1 VSAPAK
7 IAIIGIGATEQ
18 GEIPGQTA
26 NEIALRAAAAA
37 ITDAG
42 AGKSGIDGLVTCQPP
57 LSAERAGLDEDMG
70 QLLGINPAFSSTL
83 HYGACGFS
91 LHLAAMAIISGMAT
105 TVLLT
110 YGTNQRSA
118 KANFSVPI
126 GGGAN
131 WAAMAGFVHVAG
143 PAAMAARQHMAR
155 YGTTE
160 EQLGWISVAQREWAM
175 MNPLA
180 IFRTPLSIQDYLNSP
195 YNVAPL
201 RRHDLTMI
209 SDGGTAVLVTT
220 AERAADAR
228 SKPVYVLGMAQQTAL
243 RNDQNPDRFMRPWIS
258 TIAGRV
264 YRSAGVQ
271 AADMDIAYLQDATS
285 VWVLQQLEQYGFCK
299 EGEAGPFV
307 ADGHT
312 RPGGSLPVNTHGGQL
327 SESYTWNWMHL
338 YEAVR
343 QLRGDCG
350 DRQVPGA
357 RLALHAQTHDFFKGA
372 ATILSTEAS
381 A

>member
-1 VSAPAK
+1 MSRPAR
-7 IAIIGIGATEQ
+7 IAITGIGATEQ

-37 ITDAG
+37 IADAG
-42 AGKSGIDGLVTCQPP
+42 IDKSVIDGLVTCQPP
-57 LSAERAGLDEDMG
+57 LSGERAGLDEDMG
-70 QLLGINPAFSSTL
+70 QLLGINPSFSSTL

-91 LHLAAMAIISGMAT
+91 LHLAAMAITSGLAT

-118 KANFSVPI
+118 RASFSVPI

-131 WAAMAGFVHVAG
+131 WAAIDGFVHVAG

-160 EQLGWISVAQREWAM
+160 AQLGAIPVAQREWAAK
-175 MNPLA
+175 NPLA
-180 IFRTPLSIQDYLNSP
+180 IFRTPLSIEDYLASP
-195 YNVAPL
+195 YTVEPL
-201 RRHDLTMI
+201 RRHDLTMV
-209 SDGGTAVLVTT
+209 SDGGTAVIVTT
-220 AERAADAR
+220 ADRVRDAPR
-228 SKPVYVLGMAQQTAL
+228 TPVYLAGLAQQTAL

-258 TIAGRV
+258 VIADRV
-264 YRSAGVQ
+264 YRAAGVSPG
-271 AADMDIAYLQDATS
+271 DIDIAYLQDATS

-307 ADGHT
+307 AEGHT
-312 RPGGSLPVNTHGGQL
+312 RPGGTLPVNTHGGQL

-343 QLRGDCG
+343 QLRGECG
-350 DRQVPGA
+350 DRQVAGA

-372 ATILSTEAS
+372 ATILSTEES

>member
-1 VSAPAK
+1 MAVRPSL
-7 IAIIGIGATEQ
+7 AIVGIGATEQ
-18 GEIPGQTA
+18 GEIPGTSA
-26 NEIALRAAAAA
+26 NEIAVRAARTALQ
-37 ITDAG
+37 DAG
-42 AGKSGIDGLVTCQPP
+42 MDKADIDGLVTCQPP
-57 LSAERAGLDEDMG
+57 LSAERAGLDEDLG
-70 QLLGINPAFSSTL
+70 QMLGINPAFSSTL

-91 LHLAAMAIISGMAT
+91 LHLAAMAITSGLAS

-118 KANFSVPI
+118 RGNFGVPI

-131 WAAMAGFVHVAG
+131 WAALAGFVHVAG
-143 PAAMAARQHMAR
+143 PAAMAARMHMDR

-160 EQLGWISVAQREWAM
+160 EQIGWISVAQREWAA

-180 IFRTPLSIQDYLNSP
+180 IFRKPLSITDYLDTP
-195 YNVAPL
+195 YTVAPL

-209 SDGGTAVLVTT
+209 SDGGTAVVLTT
-220 AERAADAR
+220 ADRAADTP
-228 SKPVYVLGMAQQTAL
+228 STPVYITGMAQQTAL
-243 RNDQNPDRFMRPWIS
+243 RNDQNPERFMRPWIGR
-258 TIAGRV
+258 IAERV
-264 YRSAGVQ
+264 YGHAGIGP
-271 AADMDIAYLQDATS
+271 ADIDVAYLQDATS

-299 EGEAGPFV
+299 PGEAGPFL

-350 DRQVPGA
+350 ERQVAGA
-357 RLALHAQTHDFFKGA
+357 RTALHAQTHDFFKGA

-381 A
+381 R